1 MSTSD
6 DLERLADAYVR
17 SGEVVSFYDAFD
29 VVRHARGAGDLA
41 DRALAALVRLHDH
54 PAVTDG
60 GRAVVADFLRAYT
73 QRHVKERA
81 LAARVLT
88 ARDDGRTVRARV
100 GSTLLLSVADAA
112 LTADAWSVLRLEGPA
127 RLTRLSPAR
136 AEEMQ
141 ADFGLE
147 LTGTGGVVVELA
159 AKEASAP
166 KGSRAAPRRL
176 RLVVVVE
183 G

>member
-6 DLERLADAYVR
+6 DVERLAAAYAA
-17 SGEVVSFYDAFD
+17 SGEPVSFYDAFD

-54 PAVTDG
+54 AATTDG
-60 GRAVVADFLRAYT
+60 GRAVLADYLRAYT
-73 QRHVKERA
+73 QRHTKERA

-100 GSTLLLSVADAA
+100 GSTLLLSVADPA
-112 LTADAWSVLRLEGPA
+112 LTADAWTVVRLEGPA
-127 RLTRLSPAR
+127 RLTRLSPAS
-136 AEEMQ
+136 AEELQ

-147 LTGTGGVVVELA
+147 LTSTGSAVVELGAKPNRGARRRLLLSVVVEA
-159 AKEASAP
+159 
-166 KGSRAAPRRL
+166 
-176 RLVVVVE
+176 
-183 G
+183 